1 MRLRRFD
8 RAEPSKTQRRAFA
21 CGEAS
26 LDRWLATQAGQS
38 MESRDAVS
46 YLLLDEDS
54 IVEDGRPRIAGYFCL
69 SSGEVRREEA
79 PGSMAT
85 RAPDPIPAVRM
96 GRFAVDERYQGQGL
110 GAELLSEALRSA
122 VSAGA
127 VIGARVMLV
136 DGINEGAFAFYQRFG
151 FTPSPIHPMQL
162 LYDPR
167 VVAASAGAEPMN
179 GDG

>member
-1 MRLRRFD
+1 VRLRRFD
-8 RAEPSKTQRRAFA
+8 RAEPTKLQRREFG
-21 CGEAS
+21 CGVVS
-26 LDRWLATQAGQS
+26 LDRWLAAQAGQS
-38 MESRDAVS
+38 MESRDAVT

-54 IVEDGRPRIAGYFCL
+54 PLEDGRARIAGYFCL

-79 PGSMAT
+79 PGSMAK

-122 VSAGA
+122 VSAGRLIA
-127 VIGARVMLV
+127 ARVMLV
-136 DGINEGAFAFYQRFG
+136 DAISDEAFAFYRRFG

-162 LYDPR
+162 LYDLR
-167 VVAASAGAEPMN
+167 VVAASAGIDP
-179 GDG
+179 